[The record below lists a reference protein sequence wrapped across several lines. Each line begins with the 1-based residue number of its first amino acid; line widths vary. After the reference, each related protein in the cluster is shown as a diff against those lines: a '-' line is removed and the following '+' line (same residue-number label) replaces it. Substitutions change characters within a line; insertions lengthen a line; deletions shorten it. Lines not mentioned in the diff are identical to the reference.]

1 MKESSQTFGKFV
13 IDKGKGQRVG
23 GDGGGAGVSGR
34 GDVGGRVRPN
44 VNFRIKQR
52 YREEIVF
59 FFFYSAQESKVPKK
73 NLLFLGK
80 KKNKNILLLLFFSR

>member
-52 YREEIVF
+52 YREEIVDLRVVGG
-59 FFFYSAQESKVPKK
+59 SDTPNLKLLKV
-73 NLLFLGK
+73 
-80 KKNKNILLLLFFSR
+80 S